1 MNFLENQIK
10 IVLQN
15 KLLPKSVQNLLIR
28 SLRISIDI
36 LLFFFYSFRCK
47 KERKQKLAILT

>member
-36 LLFFFYSFRCK
+36 LLFFYSFRCK